1 MTIDSDQWWTAL
13 LNKQV
18 MNLLWLPTANMHL
31 GIGDHDEGDDD
42 DGDVHDYD
50 DDDYDGVCDD
60 DE

>member
-31 GIGDHDEGDDD
+31 GIGDHDEDDED
-42 DGDVHDYD
+42 DADVHHYD
-50 DDDYDGVCDD
+50 DDDYDDD
-60 DE
+60 DDR

>member
-31 GIGDHDEGDDD
+31 GNGDHDDYDEDDA
-42 DGDVHDYD
+42 DVHHYD
-50 DDDYDGVCDD
+50 DDDYDDD
-60 DE
+60 DDR

>member
-31 GIGDHDEGDDD
+31 GDHDDYDEDDA
-42 DGDVHDYD
+42 DVHHYD
-50 DDDYDGVCDD
+50 DDDYGDD
-60 DE
+60 DDR

>member
-31 GIGDHDEGDDD
+31 GIGDHDDYDDD
-42 DGDVHDYD
+42 DDADVHDYD
-50 DDDYDGVCDD
+50 DDDYDDD
-60 DE
+60 DDR